1 MKRINLLKIAA
12 FAALGMFG
20 SSSANAQTPPRKE
33 SIATNLGGTRFVITA
48 PSSIVGIKK
57 INYATWG
64 AAASPTISN
73 VIVEKAYDTLG
84 AAKLLNGT
92 GAYPTLTGKFAL
104 IFRGGGFTFSE
115 KVKRCTDEGAI
126 GVIIVN
132 NIPGDPVGMAP
143 TPAGSTVTV
152 PVLMISDVDGQA
164 ISDVIKSALPGAG
177 LVKLTL
183 GTWNTGGTHDLGVLP
198 AFQAVPHALNMPLHQ
213 FAGSTGVEAYKM
225 YTGGAIANYG
235 TVTET
240 AVTVNDSIYWT
251 PTGGSATFVTAQSYT
266 VPSISVAD
274 SIRFGFASAPYS
286 LPALPTA
293 TGKYEHKYSIK
304 YSATDDFPQDNMTTI
319 THYVN
324 DSIFCRG
331 NYDYTNK
338 RPRVSIGIQP
348 ASGTTNFMM
357 GNMYYVK
364 NGGYAARA
372 MQFSLSVNTNP
383 TLAGISQTT
392 IYLYKW
398 KDGTA
403 GSGSL
408 DSFVQARELTPVGV
422 NFKNFSTADSSGQTI
437 TLEIKDFADPGSKKL
452 VILEDT
458 TWYYAVV
465 EVPVSTFIGMDES
478 VNFFSRSYAQ
488 YRAMGSKPGAGISD
502 NAIGAFFNDNGT
514 FVSIDS
520 NSLFPFPFAG
530 SATVPSNIFNVDS
543 VFYDKA
549 DMVPSIAL
557 ITSKEKKT
565 ASISDV
571 VKSIG
576 TTNIYPNPATK
587 GSMTVNVALNKNSN
601 SVVYR
606 LTDAIGRTLYTE
618 THKNVL
624 NEKFEMNTSNYPT
637 GNYFLMVI
645 TDNGFDVK
653 KVTIQN

>member
-20 SSSANAQTPPRKE
+20 SNSASAQTPMKE

-73 VIVEKAYDTLG
+73 ITVEKAYDTLG
-84 AAKLLNGT
+84 AATLLNGT
-92 GAYPTLTGKFAL
+92 GPYPALTGKFAL
-104 IFRGGGFTFSE
+104 IFRGGGFTFSD
-115 KVKRCTDEGAI
+115 KVNRCIAAGAI

-132 NIPGDPVGMAP
+132 NVSGDPVGMAP
-143 TPAGSTVTV
+143 TPAGSTVAV

-164 ISDVIKSALPGAG
+164 ISDVIKAATPGAG

-183 GTWNTGGTHDLGVLP
+183 GTWNTGGTHDLGILAP
-198 AFQAVPHALNMPLHQ
+198 FQAVPHALNMPLHQ
-213 FAGSTGVEAYKM
+213 LTGSAGVEAYKM

-235 TVTET
+235 TATET
-240 AVTVNDSIYWT
+240 AVTVNDSFYWT
-251 PTGGSATFVTAQSYT
+251 PTGGSPSFVSVQSYT

-274 SIRFGFASAPYS
+274 SIRFGFATAPYT
-286 LPALPTA
+286 LPALPTV

-348 ASGTTNFMM
+348 ASGTTNFLM

-372 MQFSLSVNTNP
+372 MQFSLSVNTVP
-383 TLAGISQTT
+383 TLSALTQAT
-392 IYLYKW
+392 IFLYKW

-403 GSGSL
+403 GVGSL
-408 DSFVQARELTPVGV
+408 DSFVQAGELTPVGV
-422 NFKNFSTADSSGQTI
+422 NVKNFSTADSSGQTI
-437 TLEIKDFADPGSKKL
+437 SLDIKDIIDPTSTKL

-465 EVPVSTFIGMDES
+465 EVPVTSFIGMDES

-488 YRAMGSKPGAGISD
+488 YKAMGSKPGAGISD
-502 NAIGAFFNDNGT
+502 NAIGAFFNDNGNFT
-514 FVSIDS
+514 STAT
-520 NSLFPFPFAG
+520 NSAFPFPFAA
-530 SATVPSNIFNVDS
+530 SATVASNVFNVDS

-549 DMVPSIAL
+549 DMVPAIAL
-557 ITSKEKKT
+557 ITSKDKKT
-565 ASISDV
+565 ASISNI

-576 TTNIYPNPATK
+576 TTTIYPNPATK
-587 GSMTVNVALNKNSN
+587 GSMTVNVALVKNSN

-606 LTDAIGRTLYTE
+606 LTDAIGRTVYTE

-624 NEKFEMNTSNYPT
+624 NDKFEMNTSNHPS
-637 GNYFLMVI
+637 GNYFLMII

>member
-20 SSSANAQTPPRKE
+20 SSSAFAQTPIKE

-64 AAASPTISN
+64 APASPTISN
-73 VIVEKAYDTLG
+73 VTVEKAYDTLG
-84 AAKLLNGT
+84 AATLLNGT
-92 GAYPTLTGKFAL
+92 GAYPALTGKFAL
-104 IFRGGGFTFSE
+104 IFRGGGFTFSD
-115 KVKRCTDEGAI
+115 KVNRCIAAGAV

-132 NIPGDPVGMAP
+132 NVSGDPVGMAP
-143 TPAGSTVTV
+143 TPAGSTVSV

-164 ISDVIKSALPGAG
+164 ISDVIKAAAPGAG

-183 GTWNTGGTHDLGVLP
+183 GTWNTGGTHDLGILP
-198 AFQAVPHALNMPLHQ
+198 AFQAVPHSLNMPLHQ
-213 FAGSTGVEAYKM
+213 FVGSTGVEAYKM

-235 TVTET
+235 TATET

-251 PTGGSATFVTAQSYT
+251 PTGGSPSFVSVQSYT

-286 LPALPTA
+286 LPALPTT

-348 ASGTTNFMM
+348 ASGTTNFLM

-364 NGGYAARA
+364 NGNHPARS
-372 MQFSLSVNTNP
+372 MQFSLSVNTVP
-383 TLAGISQTT
+383 TLSALTQAT
-392 IYLYKW
+392 IFLYKW

-403 GSGSL
+403 GAGSL
-408 DSFVQARELTPVGV
+408 DSFVQSGELTPVGV
-422 NFKNFSTADSSGQTI
+422 NVKNFTTADSSGQTI
-437 TLEIKDFADPGSKKL
+437 TLDIKDINDPTSNKL
-452 VILEDT
+452 VMLEDT

-465 EVPVSTFIGMDES
+465 EVPVTSFIGMDES

-488 YRAMGSKPGAGISD
+488 YKAMGSKPGAGISD
-502 NAIGAFFNDNGT
+502 NAIGAWFNDNGNFT
-514 FVSIDS
+514 STAT
-520 NSLFPFPFAG
+520 NSAFPYPFAA
-530 SATVPSNIFNVDS
+530 SATVASNVYNVDS

-549 DMVPSIAL
+549 DMVPAIAL
-557 ITSKEKKT
+557 IVPNRTL
-565 ASISDV
+565 SIPTVS
-571 VKSIG
+571 KSIG

-587 GSMTVNVALNKNSN
+587 GSMTINVALDKNSS

>member
-20 SSSANAQTPPRKE
+20 SNSASAQTPMKE

-73 VIVEKAYDTLG
+73 VTVEKAYDTLG
-84 AAKLLNGT
+84 GATLLNGT
-92 GAYPTLTGKFAL
+92 GAYPALTGKFAL
-104 IFRGGGFTFSE
+104 IFRGGGFTFSD
-115 KVKRCTDEGAI
+115 KVNRCIAAGAV

-143 TPAGSTVTV
+143 TPAGSTVAV

-164 ISDVIKSALPGAG
+164 ISDVIKAAAPGAG

-183 GTWNTGGTHDLGVLP
+183 GTWNTGGTHDLGILP

-213 FAGSTGVEAYKM
+213 FAGSAGVEAYKM

-251 PTGGSATFVTAQSYT
+251 PTGGSASFISVQSYT

-274 SIRFGFASAPYS
+274 SIRFGFASAPYT

-304 YSATDDFPQDNMTTI
+304 YSSTDDFPQDNNTII

-348 ASGTTNFMM
+348 ASGTTNFLM

-364 NGGYAARA
+364 NGGYAARS
-372 MQFSLSVNTNP
+372 MQFSLSVNTVP
-383 TLAGISQTT
+383 TLSALTQAT
-392 IYLYKW
+392 IFLYKW

-403 GSGSL
+403 GAGSL
-408 DSFVQARELTPVGV
+408 DSFVQAGELTPVGV
-422 NFKNFSTADSSGQTI
+422 NVKNFTTADSSGQTI
-437 TLEIKDFADPGSKKL
+437 SLEIKDINDPTSTKL

-465 EVPVSTFIGMDES
+465 EVPVTSFIGMDES

-488 YRAMGSKPGAGISD
+488 YKVMGSKAGAGISD
-502 NAIGAFFNDNGT
+502 NAIGAWFNDNGNFT
-514 FVSIDS
+514 STAT
-520 NSLFPFPFAG
+520 NSAFPFPFAA
-530 SATVPSNIFNVDS
+530 SATIASNVYNVDS

-549 DMVPSIAL
+549 DMVPAIAL
-557 ITSKEKKT
+557 ITSKDKKS
-565 ASISDV
+565 ASISNI

-587 GSMTVNVALNKNSN
+587 GSMTVNVALDKNSN

-624 NEKFEMNTSNYPT
+624 NDKFDMNTSNYPT
-637 GNYFLMVI
+637 GNYFLMI
-645 TDNGFDVK
+645 TTDHGFDVK

>member
-1 MKRINLLKIAA
+1 MKRINLLKITALA
-12 FAALGMFG
+12 VLGMFSN
-20 SSSANAQTPPRKE
+20 SSVMAQTPMKE

-48 PSSIVGIKK
+48 PTSIVGIKK
-57 INYATWG
+57 INYAPWG

-73 VIVEKAYDTLG
+73 VTVEKAFDTLG
-84 AAKLLNGT
+84 AATLLNGT
-92 GAYPTLTGKFAL
+92 GAYPSLTGKFAL
-104 IFRGGGFTFSE
+104 IFRGGGITFSD
-115 KVKRCTDEGAI
+115 KVNRCITAGAV

-143 TPAGSTVTV
+143 TPAGSTVAI

-164 ISDVIKSALPGAG
+164 ISDVIKSAAPGSG
-177 LVKLTL
+177 IVKLTL
-183 GTWNTGGTHDLGVLP
+183 GTWNTGGTHDLGILAP
-198 AFQAVPHALNMPLHQ
+198 FQAVPHALNMPLHQ
-213 FAGSTGVEAYKM
+213 FAGSAGVQAYKM

-235 TVTET
+235 TSTET

-251 PTGGSATFVTAQSYT
+251 PTGGTASFVSVQSYT
-266 VPSISVAD
+266 VPSISVLD

-286 LPALPTA
+286 LPSLPTV
-293 TGKYEHKYSIK
+293 TGKYEHKYSIQ
-304 YSATDDFPQDNMTTI
+304 YSFADDFPQDNTTTI

-331 NYDYTNK
+331 NYDYANS

-348 ASGTTNFMM
+348 GGGTTNFLM

-364 NGGYAARA
+364 NGGYAARS
-372 MQFSLSVNTNP
+372 MQFSLSVNDVP
-383 TLAGISQTT
+383 TLSALTT
-392 IYLYKW
+392 ATIFLYKW

-403 GSGSL
+403 GAGSL
-408 DSFVQARELTPVGV
+408 DSFVQAGELTPVGV
-422 NFKNFSTADSSGQTI
+422 NVKNFTTADSSGRTI
-437 TLEIKDFADPGSKKL
+437 TLDIKDIIDPASSKL

-465 EVPVSTFIGMDES
+465 EVPVTSFIGMDES
-478 VNFFSRSYAQ
+478 INFFSRSYAQ
-488 YRAMGSKPGAGISD
+488 YKNLGSKDGAGIID
-502 NAIGAFFNDNGT
+502 NAIGAFFNDNGN
-514 FVSIDS
+514 F
-520 NSLFPFPFAG
+520 NSTATNTAFPFPFAA
-530 SATVPSNIFNVDS
+530 SATVPSNVFHVDS

-549 DMVPSIAL
+549 DMVPAIAL
-557 ITSKEKKT
+557 ITSKQKKS
-565 ASISDV
+565 ASISGI

-576 TTNIYPNPATK
+576 STTIYPNPATK
-587 GSMTVNVALNKNSN
+587 GSMTVNIALENNSN

-606 LTDAIGRTLYTE
+606 LTDAIGRTMYTE

-624 NEKFEMNTSNYPT
+624 KEQFEMNTANYPT
-637 GNYFLMVI
+637 GNYFLMII